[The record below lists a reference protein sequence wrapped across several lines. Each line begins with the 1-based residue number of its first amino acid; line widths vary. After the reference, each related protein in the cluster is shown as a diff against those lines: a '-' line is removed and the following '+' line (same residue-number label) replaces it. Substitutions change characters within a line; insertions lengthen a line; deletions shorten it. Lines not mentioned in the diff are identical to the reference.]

1 VLRVYNCVV
10 DQHDLALVAV
20 AAAICLLGAYA
31 TFVLLHQASGRRG
44 QARRW
49 WLAGTAVAAGTSA
62 WATHFLAMLAFEP
75 GVPAGYEPVRTV
87 ASFVLVIAMA
97 YLAFALAAGSHG
109 LRAAMAGG
117 LAGLGMAAMHYLGMS
132 AYRLAG
138 DLIWDW
144 GAVAASVVLGATLS
158 MAALTAATTLPG
170 RAGRLT
176 GTALLAAGIVTLH
189 FTGMSAVLV
198 LPDAA
203 GAAPDSGLDAE
214 WLAPFVGVSAS
225 AILVIGLAAA
235 ALAVREGRREMA
247 EAARTRSLV
256 DAAVEG
262 LLLCDGTAVVTA
274 NRSMQLLVGRDMG
287 WFTGRPLREIIRP
300 DAAIEGLLRGDGGT
314 EELELLAAGGEA
326 IPVEIVSRPFPHA
339 GSTRRVVAIRD
350 LRDRRRAEERIRFL
364 AHHDPLTRL
373 PNRAGLAAELT
384 RALDLR
390 GRHGGPFAMLALDL
404 DRFKAVNDTLGH
416 AVGDVLLTKTAARL
430 RGALRA
436 GDLVSRQGGD
446 EFMVVQF
453 EPDQPEASTR
463 LAERLVELLARPFVV
478 DGHVLNIGTS
488 IGIALFP
495 QDGTDPATLMRNAD
509 LALYR
514 AKSDGRGAYRF
525 FEEEMDT
532 RMQRRRMLEVE
543 LRTAITMRQ
552 FHLLYQPQLS
562 LGSGTIDGFE
572 ALIRWR
578 HPERGVIA
586 PAEFIPLAEETGL
599 IVPIGEWVL
608 REACREAAG
617 WATPA
622 TISVNLSP
630 VQVRSPGLV
639 DLVRSACLSA
649 GLDPQRL
656 ELEITE
662 SVLLTGS
669 DSTLDTLRELKALG
683 ARISMDDFGT
693 GYSSLSYLRSFPF
706 DKIKIDRSFVGDIT
720 SNGDSAAII
729 RAIIGL
735 GRSLRMETTVEG
747 VETAD
752 QLAHL
757 RAEGCDQVQG
767 YLIGRPLPPEAAQ
780 AMLPQPR
787 AA

>member
-1 VLRVYNCVV
+1 M
-10 DQHDLALVAV
+10 AGMW
-20 AAAICLLGAYA
+20 AAATIR
-31 TFVLLHQASGRRG
+31 GRG
-44 QARRW
+44 GI
-49 WLAGTAVAAGTSA
+49 LAGT
-62 WATHFLAMLAFEP
+62 
-75 GVPAGYEPVRTV
+75 
-87 ASFVLVIAMA
+87 
-97 YLAFALAAGSHG
+97 
-109 LRAAMAGG
+109 
-117 LAGLGMAAMHYLGMS
+117 
-132 AYRLAG
+132 
-138 DLIWDW
+138 
-144 GAVAASVVLGATLS
+144 
-158 MAALTAATTLPG
+158 
-170 RAGRLT
+170 
-176 GTALLAAGIVTLH
+176 LLMTAGICALH

-198 LPDAA
+198 LPDP
-203 GAAPDSGLDAE
+203 GAPAPADAVGAD
-214 WLAPFVGVSAS
+214 WLAPFVGLGAF
-225 AILVIGLAAA
+225 AILMSGLAAA
-235 ALAVREGRREMA
+235 AHAVRERRRGQHEA
-247 EAARTRSLV
+247 ERMRSLV

-262 LLLCDGTAVVTA
+262 VLLCDGPVVVTA
-274 NRSMQLLVGRDMG
+274 NRSMQALLGQDAEWFSGRALASLMG
-287 WFTGRPLREIIRP
+287 PAE
-300 DAAIEGLLRGDGGT
+300 AIAELLQGEGGT
-314 EELELLAAGGEA
+314 RELELLAGGAEP
-326 IPVEIVSRPFPHA
+326 IPVEVVSRPLSHA
-339 GSTRRVVAIRD
+339 GPGRRVLAVRD

-373 PNRAGLAAELT
+373 PNRAGLAEELT
-384 RALDLR
+384 RALALR
-390 GRHGGPFAMLALDL
+390 GRHDQPFAMLALDL

-416 AVGDVLLTKTAARL
+416 AVGDALLTKAAARL
-430 RGALRA
+430 RNAVRA

-453 EPDQPEASTR
+453 EPSQPESATH
-463 LAERLVELLARPFVV
+463 LAGRLVEVLARPFVV

-495 QDGTDPATLMRNAD
+495 QDGEDPAALMRNAD

-543 LRTAITMRQ
+543 LRTALTMRQ

-562 LGSGTIDGFE
+562 LGSEAIEGFE
-572 ALIRWR
+572 ALIRWH
-578 HPERGVIA
+578 HPQRGVVP

-617 WATPA
+617 WAVPA

-630 VQVRSPGLV
+630 LQVRSPGLV
-639 DLVRSACLSA
+639 EVVRSACANA
-649 GLDPQRL
+649 GLATQRL

-662 SVLLTGS
+662 SVLLNGT
-669 DSTLDTLRELKALG
+669 DATLETLRELKALG
-683 ARISMDDFGT
+683 VRISMDDFGT

-720 SNGDSAAII
+720 TNDDSAAII

-767 YLIGRPLPPEAAQ
+767 FLIGRPLPAAAAQ
-780 AMLPQPR
+780 AVLAQPR